1 MKDFAA
7 SAARIA
13 PTLATLA
20 LLVLGGFL
28 AARWVAYF
36 ATPAG
41 SGPPPARERPQLGA
55 AAQTLAGAHLFGV
68 ASVGEAVSNLNI
80 KLRGVF
86 AGGGTETGFAIVNA
100 GGRDQA
106 TRIGGEVVPGVTLE
120 AVHAGHVVLRRAG
133 ALERVN
139 LEERV
144 SAQGPSAAL
153 PRLAQATSPAPRSP
167 PAPATGAATPP
178 PQSSSPGARFKRP
191 EPYAPVG
198 DVPTEPA
205 PPAPASAPVPAPKAP
220 APRPL
225 SGGPPQGLV
234 IQDVPP
240 GSMLERIGLQPGDVV
255 RSVNGE
261 AVTSEADVARVLQ
274 QRGMQGSFTAEVQ
287 RGGMTVPIAV
297 SGLR

>member
-1 MKDFAA
+1 M
-7 SAARIA
+7 
-13 PTLATLA
+13 
-20 LLVLGGFL
+20 
-28 AARWVAYF
+28 
-36 ATPAG
+36 
-41 SGPPPARERPQLGA
+41 
-55 AAQTLAGAHLFGV
+55 
-68 ASVGEAVSNLNI
+68 SNLNI

-106 TRIGGEVVPGVTLE
+106 TRIGGEIVPGVTLE
-120 AVHAGHVVLRRAG
+120 SVHAGHVVLRARTV
-133 ALERVN
+133 RS
-139 LEERV
+139 
-144 SAQGPSAAL
+144 SASTSRSATASQGPSAAL
-153 PRLAQATSPAPRSP
+153 PRYAQATP
-167 PAPATGAATPP
+167 PAGAAP
-178 PQSSSPGARFKRP
+178 SSARAVPRPRRNRPALARRLQRP

-198 DVPTEPA
+198 DVPTEP
-205 PPAPASAPVPAPKAP
+205 PPAPAPAPRRPSQAP
-220 APRPL
+220 APPPAL
-225 SGGPPQGLV
+225 GGRGRRAGDPAS
-234 IQDVPP
+234 VPP